1 MNMVTS
7 GPSAAVWLPRRW
19 GKILNR
25 PAADAAAPVE
35 VDKDDEEGVEVEE
48 NDYED
53 DGGRG
58 R

>member
-1 MNMVTS
+1 M
-7 GPSAAVWLPRRW
+7 
-19 GKILNR
+19 

-35 VDKDDEEGVEVEE
+35 VDKDDEEAVEVEE

-53 DGGRG
+53 DAGRG

>member
-1 MNMVTS
+1 MLWEKMFSPNKSQKQTS
-7 GPSAAVWLPRRW
+7 IIV
-19 GKILNR
+19 LNR

-35 VDKDDEEGVEVEE
+35 VDKDDEEAVEVEE